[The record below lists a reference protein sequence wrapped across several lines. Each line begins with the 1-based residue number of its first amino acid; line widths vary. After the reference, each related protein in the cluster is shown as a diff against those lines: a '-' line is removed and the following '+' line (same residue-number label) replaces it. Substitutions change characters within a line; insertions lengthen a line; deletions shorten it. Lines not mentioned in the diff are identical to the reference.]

1 MTFSVNF
8 SDYVIL
14 RGLTNDVNK
23 KVYFFQKFFSHNKE
37 RLSRTKKRKDVI
49 GIIGQFQKNLVII

>member
-23 KVYFFQKFFSHNKE
+23 KVYFFS
-37 RLSRTKKRKDVI
+37 KKRKDVI
-49 GIIGQFQKNLVII
+49 GIIGQVQKNLVII